1 MKTNDLL
8 LIGAVGGAGL
18 YLWNQTTDDE
28 DGGMPIWPLAALVVL
43 FMV

>member
-8 LIGAVGGAGL
+8 LIGAVGGVGWFL
-18 YLWNQTTDDE
+18 LSKTTKDD
-28 DGGMPIWPLAALVVL
+28 DGVMPIWPLAALVVL